1 VGRRPTVVDD
11 QRGVAEDAERAVA
24 DLGVRGHELTD
35 VREHHGWH
43 ARTVPTCDVPAF
55 PQSGWQGRLCVMTHD
70 GRTWVQWHQE
80 YDDPTSR
87 LSRRLE
93 FVQRRLREAIELAP
107 PGPIRLISTCAGQ
120 GRDVLGVLVGHARA
134 SDVRALLVELD
145 PHNAEVAQADAAA
158 AGLRGVDVALADA
171 AMTAAYR
178 DAVPADVLL
187 LCGIF
192 GNISDEDVEHTVRN
206 AARLCAPGATVI
218 WTRGRWAPDLT
229 PAIRGWFGESGFEEV
244 GFDSDGD
251 GGFSVGTNRLT
262 ADPLPYDESLRLFSF
277 R

>member
-1 VGRRPTVVDD
+1 
-11 QRGVAEDAERAVA
+11 
-24 DLGVRGHELTD
+24 
-35 VREHHGWH
+35 
-43 ARTVPTCDVPAF
+43 
-55 PQSGWQGRLCVMTHD
+55 MTHD

-93 FVQRRLREAIELAP
+93 FVQRRFREAIELAP
-107 PGPIRLISTCAGQ
+107 PGPIRLISACAGQ

-158 AGLRGVDVALADA
+158 AGLRGVDVVLADA

>member
-1 VGRRPTVVDD
+1 
-11 QRGVAEDAERAVA
+11 
-24 DLGVRGHELTD
+24 
-35 VREHHGWH
+35 
-43 ARTVPTCDVPAF
+43 
-55 PQSGWQGRLCVMTHD
+55 MTHD

-107 PGPIRLISTCAGQ
+107 PGPIRLISACAGQ